1 VLLITELHGQIAR
14 ALVLYFALVGL
25 WGLFLGFRRQQELSA
40 AYRGALIIGV
50 VLGVVQAIVGLVLLL
65 SVGQPRDNLH
75 FLYGASVI
83 LTLPLVGSYLAD
95 KRWSR
100 PLAYGLASLF
110 MAGLAIR
117 AMTTGA

>member
-1 VLLITELHGQIAR
+1 VLEAHRLIAQAI
-14 ALVLYFALVGL
+14 VLYYALVGL
-25 WGLFLGFRRQQELSA
+25 WGVVLGLRKASLGSA
-40 AYRGALIIGV
+40 FRGALIIGV
-50 VLGVVQAIVGLVLLL
+50 ALGVVQAAVGLVLLL
-65 SVGQPRDNLH
+65 TVGQPRDNLH

-83 LTLPLVGSYLAD
+83 LTLPLVASYLVD
-95 KRWSR
+95 KRFSR